1 MTLWGRECHSLGRTV
16 VFLQR
21 NCPISGRNLV
31 FGDKNALFLGENV
44 VFVERN
50 FPVFVRN
57 VVFCGENVLGSN
69 SPILGTKQ
77 AAVLWGQRHVLGR
90 KWYVGEKTS
99 RAERSMGLVFW
110 QKWMRERFSAQK
122 TQ

>member
-1 MTLWGRECHSLGRTV
+1 MWC
-16 VFLQR
+16 
-21 NCPISGRNLV
+21 
-31 FGDKNALFLGENV
+31 
-44 VFVERN
+44 FVEKM
-50 FPVFVRN
+50 FWFWEKS
-57 VVFCGENVLGSN
+57 GILGSN
-69 SPILGTKQ
+69 SPILGRKK